1 MEEKMISY
9 LQAELTN
16 FKEEFAKYGREDR
29 MVNKMFDTMIAN
41 KEMVETL
48 IGKPVNLG
56 KDGKVTIEL

>member
-56 KDGKVTIEL
+56 KDGKVTIG

>member
-9 LQAELTN
+9 LQEEFTR

-29 MVNKMFDTMIAN
+29 MVEKMFDTMIAN

-56 KDGKVTIEL
+56 KDGKVTIG

>member
-9 LQAELTN
+9 LQEELTR

-29 MVNKMFDTMIAN
+29 MVEKMFDTMIAN

-56 KDGKVTIEL
+56 KDGKVTIG